1 MIFMNWRSR
10 SSRAMAPKMRVPRGF
25 FSLSIR
31 TQALRSNL
39 TYEPSGR
46 RVELRTRTTTQ
57 RTTSP
62 ALTSPP
68 AAAFLTLPMKM
79 SPSPA
84 VRRLYREALPPRTL
98 KHMTSLAPV
107 LSATSSRVCIWI
119 MGKRYLADDRD
130 DWEGGHRP
138 PIDESQ
144 GGHCPPDD

>member
-1 MIFMNWRSR
+1 M
-10 SSRAMAPKMRVPRGF
+10 
-25 FSLSIR
+25 
-31 TQALRSNL
+31 
-39 TYEPSGR
+39 R

-68 AAAFLTLPMKM
+68 GLAFLTLAMIT

-119 MGKRYLADDRD
+119 MGHATCSNRPPAVRPGGARD
-130 DWEGGHRP
+130 SVLEEGGHRHRR
-138 PIDESQ
+138 
-144 GGHCPPDD
+144 GRRRL